1 MELCNICGKEP
12 ITYEMPGGTKICK
25 YCIVRWRERNT
36 DTIIKEVEKHIQVQ
50 KWTDEANNF
59 NTGIT
64 ENLKEI

>member
-1 MELCNICGKEP
+1 
-12 ITYEMPGGTKICK
+12 MPGGTKICK
-25 YCIVRWRERNT
+25 YCIVRWREKNT